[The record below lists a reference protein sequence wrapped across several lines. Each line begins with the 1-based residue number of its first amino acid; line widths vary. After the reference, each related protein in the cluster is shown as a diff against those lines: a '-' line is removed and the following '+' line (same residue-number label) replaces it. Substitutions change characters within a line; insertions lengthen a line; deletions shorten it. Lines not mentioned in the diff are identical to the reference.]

1 MPTSPLLFRFSALT
15 FNGHRIHYDKPWAQQ
30 REGHP
35 DIVFHGP
42 LSALLLVELA
52 GRSERSGRTLK
63 RFSYRAVHPMYV
75 DKEITFASKWKEDG
89 VDGEMELWASQDGIV
104 GMIARASFSPS

>member
-15 FNGHRIHYDKPWAQQ
+15 FNGHRIHYDKPWAQE

-42 LSALLLVELA
+42 LSSLLLVELA
-52 GRSERSGRTLK
+52 SRSERDGRML
-63 RFSYRAVHPMYV
+63 RHFSYRATHPMYV
-75 DKEITFASKWKEDG
+75 DKEITFACKWRDG
-89 VDGEMELWASQDGIV
+89 RKMDLWAVQEGKV
-104 GMIARASFSPS
+104 GMKADAIFE